1 MQDKIEKAIE
11 VIKEATNLLLLEDW
25 EYAQIGVKEWAVPRE
40 DYLFA
45 VSQLHK
51 FEGSVPCII
60 NFRSTP
66 IGSEIEITLDFP
78 PELAKFKYIPE
89 YTNTLRTIRVPVVK
103 GGKFIYEKLQN
114 TLPEFYAGYKKAY
127 SLYRGEIELKKL
139 KLTLI
144 KRLAGIFKLDL
155 GELDYEKNEHEFS
168 TNIERK
174 SIGTTIQLNV
184 KTDSSHNVALNLKN
198 LTEEE
203 SVKILL
209 FLHTKNSR
217 HL

>member
-11 VIKEATNLLLLEDW
+11 SIKEATNLLLLDGW

-40 DYLFA
+40 EYLFA

-51 FEGSVPCII
+51 FEGSLPCII

-66 IGSEIEITLDFP
+66 IGSEIEVTLDFP
-78 PELAKFKYIPE
+78 PELDKFKYIPE
-89 YTNTLRTIRVPVVK
+89 YTNTVRTIRVPVIK
-103 GGKFIYEKLQN
+103 GGKFIYEKLKS
-114 TLPEFYAGYKKAY
+114 TLPEFYEGYKKAY

-144 KRLAGIFKLDL
+144 KRLAEIFNVEL
-155 GELDYEKNEHEFS
+155 GELDYEKSEHEFS
-168 TNIERK
+168 ALIERK
-174 SIGTTIQLNV
+174 SIGPTIQIGV
-184 KTDSSHNVALNLKN
+184 KTDSSHNVSLNLKN

-203 SVKILL
+203 GVKILL